1 MKKLLLELYEGDSH
15 RAVRFRYGLLIFD
28 VATILFL
35 VGSSFVQDRLP
46 LEIADAVIGIGIV
59 ADFSARLWISRH
71 RTADLVNPLGI
82 ADVIVIISLLA
93 PIIGEGLAFLR
104 VARMFR
110 LLRSYQLLKRLR
122 QDFCCLKKFRAR
134 MEQTGELAV
143 AELDD
148 IDAAV
153 NALIDEAVLAA
164 RAARRPVAAE
174 VATDVYVNY

>member
-1 MKKLLLELYEGDSH
+1 MKL
-15 RAVRFRYGLLIFD
+15 R
-28 VATILFL
+28 
-35 VGSSFVQDRLP
+35 
-46 LEIADAVIGIGIV
+46 EIAH
-59 ADFSARLWISRH
+59 ARAGNGPAGVFCEMGRFH
-71 RTADLVNPLGI
+71 GHFVGDPEGYRGP
-82 ADVIVIISLLA
+82 
-93 PIIGEGLAFLR
+93 GE
-104 VARMFR
+104 V
-110 LLRSYQLLKRLR
+110 KRLR

-153 NALIDEAVLAA
+153 NVLIDEAVLAA